1 VTLRVDS
8 PAPNSNSCHPGGGAL
23 VGEHRGGPLHPGLRA
38 VTSLSDQGPAS
49 PPPAQNVGA
58 CLWAVGPC
66 PLLPQGTPTSLARR
80 SHTLLCYCNSLDGL
94 SSPPPTSP
102 ERPRP
107 ACPYPS
113 QAEPRAWC
121 TSDTQDR
128 SFNEGARDRPRL
140 HQPPALGI

>member
-1 VTLRVDS
+1 MQLRKLVTAWWWRDPQGGQPS
-8 PAPNSNSCHPGGGAL
+8 PNSNGCHPGGPGGGTQGRTASSRAKGGAFTERS
-23 VGEHRGGPLHPGLRA
+23 GTCQSSPCSECGCLRD
-38 VTSLSDQGPAS
+38 LWE
-49 PPPAQNVGA
+49 A

-66 PLLPQGTPTSLARR
+66 LLLPQGTPTSLARP

-94 SSPPPTSP
+94 SSPPPTSLK
-102 ERPRP
+102 RPRP

-128 SFNEGARDRPRL
+128 
-140 HQPPALGI
+140 